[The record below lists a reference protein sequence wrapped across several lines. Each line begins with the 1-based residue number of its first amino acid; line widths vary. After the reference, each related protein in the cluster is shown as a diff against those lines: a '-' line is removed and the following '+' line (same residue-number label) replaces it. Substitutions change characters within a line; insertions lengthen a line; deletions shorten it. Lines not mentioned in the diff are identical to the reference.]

1 MNNQLPLFKVG
12 DNVVAIKGSNFDK
25 YEEGD
30 VGVITDITSRPYP
43 KVMFENA
50 TGLTGWNGWPLLENI
65 RLATPVDLAEYNLKQ
80 AQAKLD
86 AAKKAESAAVE
97 AKRKAEEEAK
107 RKAEEEAKLKAEEE
121 AKRFTEEDV
130 KSYNVVSCSS
140 KPGGSLRMLIVRDDV
155 VLFMNSSGFASWK
168 EPRSS
173 AVAFMNSTYFKTS
186 EKLKDFFNA

>member
-107 RKAEEEAKLKAEEE
+107 R
-121 AKRFTEEDV
+121 FTEEDV
-130 KSYNVVSCSS
+130 KSYTVVSCSS
-140 KPGGSLRMLIVRDDV
+140 KPGGTLRMLIVLDDV
-155 VLFMNSSGFASWK
+155 VLFMNTSGSASWK

-173 AVAFMNSTYFKTS
+173 AVDFMNSMYFKTS
-186 EKLKDFFNA
+186 EKLKDFFND